1 MKETIYRSQ
10 DSEAAIGTKVRR
22 VVATAAKFAEME
34 NTAFW
39 EERAGDCVAVY
50 EGPNEPTAADVIPCA
65 EIGRHAEA
73 WASELF
79 DWCADMPD
87 ATGIGEPSL
96 IDAETDDYTEFAH
109 REVTIRIGDLMFC
122 GGIRLEAF
130 DGNGNK
136 IRAGGIDGKDG
147 DNAVSNLDATCIP
160 LVRINAST
168 LCWEISTD
176 GGTTWTP
183 TDIKAVG
190 KNGEHDIFQSVT
202 LSADHSMMIFVFR
215 GSGESFSI
223 PVNQISIN

>member
-1 MKETIYRSQ
+1 MKYRQIIYSWLTLSIVGFLFASCDKYYYNDKLQDLGARVEILEQRAFLFNQRLQNLQTILQTFESNGLITNIQ
-10 DSEAAIGTKVRR
+10 DNADGT
-22 VVATAAKFAEME
+22 
-34 NTAFW
+34 
-39 EERAGDCVAVY
+39 
-50 EGPNEPTAADVIPCA
+50 
-65 EIGRHAEA
+65 
-73 WASELF
+73 
-79 DWCADMPD
+79 
-87 ATGIGEPSL
+87 
-96 IDAETDDYTEFAH
+96 YTLTFSNGKT
-109 REVTIRIGDLMFC
+109 VTIRNGKDGEDGNDDVFSLSAKKGDDGYWYWTINGEFL
-122 GGIRLEAF
+122 L